1 MNIETANRLYEL
13 RKKNN
18 LSQEEVADKLGI
30 SRQSVSKWERAESS
44 PDTDN
49 LIELAK
55 LYNVSLDELLN
66 VDNSS
71 KYNEENKVFSPIN
84 AEEFIK
90 DDEEDETNV
99 EVVEDDNDTEVEVK
113 KSPKLEALSSILW
126 GSSYLLVTIAYLL
139 LGFFTEKGWSC
150 YWVLF
155 LLPVVVNTFIDAI
168 IEKKASSFAY
178 PVLVTMVFLFIGMRF
193 ELWHPLWVLFIT
205 IPVYYIIVGTIEDSL
220 KKKKRQN

>member
-66 VDNSS
+66 AEKSSEFVDENPDGVGEVAID
-71 KYNEENKVFSPIN
+71 NPETVLEEIEEENHSTVLGAI
-84 AEEFIK
+84 I
-90 DDEEDETNV
+90 
-99 EVVEDDNDTEVEVK
+99 
-113 KSPKLEALSSILW
+113 SSSTAIL
-126 GSSYLLVTIAYLL
+126 VIIAYLL
-139 LGFFTEKGWSC
+139 LGFLTPEGFRY
-150 YWVLF
+150 YWPLF
-155 LLPVVVNTFIDAI
+155 LAIPVVPSFVTA
-168 IEKKASSFAY
+168 IEKKSLGVFAY
-178 PVLVTMVFLFIGMRF
+178 PVFVAMVYCFLGMF
-193 ELWHPLWVLFIT
+193 LELWHPLWILFIT
-205 IPVYYIIVGTIEDSL
+205 IPVYYIIAGNVDKAIHRND
-220 KKKKRQN
+220 K